1 MVEWTGRVII
11 TGNLDAESLRILP
24 DLDTSILDKIML
36 FRAATV
42 DKMFPERHVLQETIV
57 RELPYLAAYL
67 LEFEIPEECVSTQAR
82 YGVKSYHHPELSLAA
97 GESTDAAV
105 LDEVL
110 DAFVLERQRN
120 GENDPWHGTATGL
133 MQDIFLY
140 DSLRNIVGRNSAR
153 WFGIQLG
160 KLEAQGRGI
169 ASVRVGGKKVY
180 TVYPDRHKK

>member
-42 DKMFPERHVLQETIV
+42 DKMFPERHILQDTIT
-57 RELPYLAAYL
+57 RELPYLAAWL
-67 LEFEIPEECVSTQAR
+67 VEFDVPEECISDQAR
-82 YGVKSYHHPELSLAA
+82 YGIRGYHHPELRLAA

-110 DAFVLERQRN
+110 SAFMLERSRN
-120 GENDPWHGTATGL
+120 GETDAWSGTATAL

-160 KLEAQGRGI
+160 KLEAQGRGVV
-169 ASVRVGGKKVY
+169 SVRIGGKKSY
-180 TVYPDRHKK
+180 TIFPEGAKK